1 MQPHKN
7 MALSVEECI
16 SLSAIE
22 YNHVGLV
29 QLLQVTNAHYVD
41 YHSLSLMVPAL

>member
-1 MQPHKN
+1 
-7 MALSVEECI
+7 MALSVVHRF

-22 YNHVGLV
+22 YNRVGLV
-29 QLLQVTNAHYVD
+29 HLLQVADAHYVD